1 MSCSAQGMLV
11 WLGASGMVHSSAVPH
26 WTRSVKVFHTVWKYN
41 DVDQGVCTL
50 VVHTSRCSKEKS
62 SPQKTDAAA
71 ETYFCSHPG
80 SYECTC
86 DSGCAAV
93 TCWLEP
99 ADDDAASNAEPVS
112 SLVTRRMPT
121 TNRTHTDSVLH
132 RQGRSRTPRHGPNG
146 QGIDQLSPKR
156 PHQPPGR
163 APITRKHV
171 GTNHLNYARA

>member
-1 MSCSAQGMLV
+1 MSCCAQGMLV

-26 WTRSVKVFHTVWKYN
+26 WTRSGKVFHTVWKYN
-41 DVDQGVCTL
+41 DVEQGVCTL

-121 TNRTHTDSVLH
+121 KHHIHTDSSFYHIKKFL
-132 RQGRSRTPRHGPNG
+132 QRSVACTP
-146 QGIDQLSPKR
+146 
-156 PHQPPGR
+156 
-163 APITRKHV
+163 PI
-171 GTNHLNYARA
+171 